1 MSKTQ
6 KFNELREGKTS
17 TRGVDSEVILDDT
30 ATIPGCA
37 PECTAVPFVAADE

>member
-17 TRGVDSEVILDDT
+17 TRGVDSEVILEDDT
-30 ATIPGCA
+30 ATITGCA
-37 PECTAVPFVAADE
+37 SDFTAASFVCL